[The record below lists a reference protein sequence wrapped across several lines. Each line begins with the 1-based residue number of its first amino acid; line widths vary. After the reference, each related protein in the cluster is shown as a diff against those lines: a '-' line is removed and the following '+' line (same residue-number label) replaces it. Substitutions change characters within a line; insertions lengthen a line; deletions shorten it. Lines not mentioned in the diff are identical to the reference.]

1 METIGETLKK
11 ARLAKGLTI
20 DELQRTTKIQKRYL
34 LALEDNRFDMLPGSY
49 YARNFIR
56 QYSQA
61 VGIDGDYMVDVYD
74 GIAPT
79 RKRQEENL
87 PGSRVELNRKRHS
100 PVKETPKS
108 LIPKIIL
115 TVVSLLIISVV
126 VYLTLREN
134 SEKQLIDQNKNVVI
148 EGSIDSSVSD
158 VKTTESKSKES
169 STVETEESSEPE
181 KQTITVDSEVGNES
195 QITIKN
201 AENPAKV
208 SFEGI
213 NGNCWLGILI
223 DGQYVFDYTLSAGG
237 TTETVLP
244 NNIVNATIVLGASN
258 NVILNINGQ
267 KVDFNQNNTN
277 VVKRNLNLTISYVE

>member
-34 LALEDNRFDMLPGSY
+34 HALEDNRFDMLPGTY

-61 VGIDGDYMVDVYD
+61 VGLDGDYMVDVYD

-79 RKRQEENL
+79 RKKQEE
-87 PGSRVELNRKRHS
+87 GVHSSRVELNRKRHS
-100 PVKETPKS
+100 SDKQPPKS
-108 LIPKIIL
+108 LVPKIIL

-134 SEKQLIDQNKNVVI
+134 SEKQMIEKNKNVVV
-148 EGSIDSSVSD
+148 EGSIDSSVPD
-158 VKTTESKSKES
+158 METTESESKES
-169 STVETEESSEPE
+169 STEETEESSEPE
-181 KQTITVDSEVGNES
+181 KQMITIDSEVGNES

-201 AENPAKV
+201 AENPIKV

-223 DGQYVFDYTLSAGG
+223 NGQYVFEHTLTAGAK
-237 TTETVLP
+237 TETTLP
-244 NNIVNATIVLGASN
+244 ENIANATIVLGASN
-258 NVILNINGQ
+258 NAILNINGQ

-277 VVKRNLNLTISYVE
+277 IVKRNLNLTISYIE